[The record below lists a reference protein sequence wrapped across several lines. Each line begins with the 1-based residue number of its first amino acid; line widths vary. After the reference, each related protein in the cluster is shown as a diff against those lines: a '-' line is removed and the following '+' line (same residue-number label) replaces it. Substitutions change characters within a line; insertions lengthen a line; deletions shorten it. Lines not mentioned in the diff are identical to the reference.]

1 LLARWLALIVAAV
14 AVAFAARRWPLLSAG
29 LVVLVAGE
37 LYLAARPL
45 DAVHPL
51 PASLYSPDPL
61 IDRALPND
69 HSSFRSVSV
78 AQGAGKHPSIS
89 AADQRV
95 LAPNDFRYAN
105 SRSARVGDWPNFP
118 MQSARATIDGYDG
131 GLLPL
136 TSYVRFR
143 GLLVPAGSD
152 KADYPIPYLTDHA
165 PDLRL
170 LGLLGV
176 RDIVQDAAAS
186 SGTPDGLAGEGVS
199 IVENPDVLP
208 RAFLVHTLSASAGKD
223 EDLRALANPYF
234 DVRTQAIIAGGTCA
248 AGPSDG
254 ADQVDLRRNDAET
267 VSIRVTTDSAGLL
280 VIGTTDYPG
289 WQARVDGKSQPVLLV
304 DSLIQGV
311 CVPSGRHEVELT
323 FTPSSWGL
331 AVGLSG
337 LSLLGLVLV
346 GLGPMLLER
355 RPLRMSGVR

>member
-1 LLARWLALIVAAV
+1 
-14 AVAFAARRWPLLSAG
+14 
-29 LVVLVAGE
+29 VAGE

-69 HSSFRSVSV
+69 RSPFRSVSV
-78 AQGAGKHPSIS
+78 AQAAGKHPATSG
-89 AADQRV
+89 ADRRA
-95 LAPNDFRYAN
+95 LAPEDFRYAN
-105 SRSARVGDWPNFP
+105 SRSARVSDWPNFP

-143 GLLVPAGSD
+143 ELLLPAGSD
-152 KADYPIPYLTDHA
+152 KADYPIPFLTAHA

-176 RDIVQDAAAS
+176 RYIAQDAAAS
-186 SGTPDGLAGEGVS
+186 PATPDGLATEGVS

-208 RAFLVHTLSASAGKD
+208 HAFLVHTLSGSAGTD

-234 DVRTQAIIAGGTCA
+234 DVRTQAIVAGGSCA

-254 ADQVDLRRNDAET
+254 ADQVELRRNDAET
-267 VSIRVTTDSAGLL
+267 VSIRVTTDTPGLL

-289 WQARVDGKSQPVLLV
+289 WQARVDRKSQPVLSV
-304 DSLIQGV
+304 DSLVQGV
-311 CVPSGRHEVELT
+311 CVPAGRHDVELT
-323 FTPSSWGL
+323 FTPSHWGL
-331 AVGLSG
+331 AIGLTG

-346 GLGPMLLER
+346 GLGPLVLER
-355 RPLRMSGVR
+355 RRLMRSGAR